1 MSFAFKRFNFF
12 QPHQVPRHAFP
23 PNASCVVPGGPV
35 LWVGTESGSVFILD
49 ARLSLLGTFNAHGH
63 RVLEVV
69 WLEKRQL
76 LITVGSEEPGCSS
89 TTVKLWP
96 AEKLLAAA
104 AALADGG
111 SGSGSGHGG
120 AAGGGGATG
129 APPLAAAASGM
140 NAAKVTKVF
149 GSHSGQQYP
158 EAAVTA
164 AAAAEGAVSTAA
176 AAAALAAGLGVGVDP
191 AAAAGGAGGGMTALT
206 VAIGL
211 ASGHVVVLTG
221 EIGPPG
227 GNIPKARLSHSRRLS
242 ARPDQGDHWSVT
254 GLELTGTADLLS
266 LFVVTESQTLSFHL
280 QTNTKTVLDPQG
292 SAAPR
297 CCCLRPGGALLTVAR
312 AEGLYDYTAD
322 TRAGCTV
329 FEGPKQR
336 LAPFGRYLVVVTR
349 DDNAS
354 TGGGSSSTPSL
365 LAGGAGG
372 SSSIPGG
379 HGHGGGSSG
388 SSSSNSSCLQLADVR
403 TKLLAGTF
411 VLQGL
416 QHVFCAW
423 GAVHAVTAAG
433 AVWSYREI
441 DLASQLEALLR
452 RSLHKLALDVARAWG
467 QGQQGQGQPP
477 GGKGGPPQGGADAA
491 TLASI
496 HQRWGDHL
504 YSKGEYDA
512 AMAQYLETVGLLE
525 PSYVIRRF
533 LDAQRIHN
541 LTAYLEL
548 MHERGLATCDH
559 TTLLLNCYTK
569 LKDVSKL
576 DAFIRRGG
584 VDVEEGE
591 ELPAAPA
598 ADGSDKDGLAA
609 AAAAAAGGGGADS
622 GAGAGRRRARRYLSA
637 AAAAAAEAPTPV
649 PAQAAAAAAATSL
662 PGSRSRLQLQSAAAS
677 GQHGQDHQ
685 LTGSASAAKPGS
697 AAGPGGGQQGQQ
709 GQQPQGQQQA
719 QLRFDADTAV
729 RVLRGAGYAEHA
741 LLVADAAGQVDSV
754 LDVLLDDL
762 GAAGA
767 EEAIAYLETL
777 PRRRRAEA
785 LKKYGKALIGARAE
799 DATRLIMDLC
809 CSPPPTTADADAA
822 GSSSSGPGGGGG
834 WYLASVS
841 DFAHL
846 YSGEPTALML
856 LCEFILNTNSAA
868 AAAAAAASHGGR
880 GPADEDAAAAAAE
893 RAAAHERL
901 LYHTLLELY
910 LAEHLW
916 APPPEPLEQQQQQQ
930 QQPEAGRE
938 PQNGQEQQQ
947 QQLSEHGPP
956 AGGTDGGAGGGAGAQ
971 GGRVHD
977 MGQGAAAAAAAAAAA
992 GTGAG
997 SKDPGVEVRRAKA
1010 LELLARGWPPHAT
1023 APALPYAGG
1032 GAAGGGVLSP
1042 AGGGGGTGSFTS
1054 AGAHGAAPHAVP
1066 PSYDPD
1072 HALVLC
1078 RLHGYRPG
1086 LLFLYDRLRLPRE
1099 VLQVHMA
1106 AGDSAGLIEAV
1117 RKYGDAAR
1125 GGDPVLWSEVLE
1137 YFVRQHDANPP
1148 HSDCSAQIMQ
1158 VVEHV
1163 ERSGVLPPLVVLQT
1177 LSRSRRLPL
1186 SLVRGYMARAL
1197 QHDTAAVGRDKEAV
1211 TKLAAETA
1219 ALREEV
1225 TRLRTQP
1232 RVFQAGRCSAS
1243 GAPLELPAVHF
1254 LCGHSYNLR
1263 QLGDNERECPLC
1275 GPDQR
1280 RVAEIRRSMLASS
1293 LQPEKFFN
1301 ELRESADG
1309 FSVVAEHFGRGLMN
1323 VTPALA
1329 AAAAAATAA
1338 GSAAAAA
1345 GGAGGGAGGGGG
1357 GM

>member
-12 QPHQVPRHAFP
+12 QPHQVPRHGFP
-23 PNASCVVPGGPV
+23 PNASCVAPGGPV

-63 RVLEVV
+63 RVLEVI

-104 AALADGG
+104 AALAAGSGGAAG
-111 SGSGSGHGG
+111 SGSGSGGHT
-120 AAGGGGATG
+120 AGGGGGASATG
-129 APPLAAAASGM
+129 AAPLAAAASAM
-140 NAAKVTKVF
+140 SAAKVTKVF
-149 GSHSGQQYP
+149 GSHSGQHYP

-164 AAAAEGAVSTAA
+164 AAAAEGSVSTAA

-206 VAIGL
+206 VALGL

-227 GNIPKARLSHSRRLS
+227 GNIPKARLSHSRRLA
-242 ARPDQGDHWSVT
+242 ARPDQGDHWSIT
-254 GLELTGTADLLS
+254 GLELTGG
-266 LFVVTESQTLSFHL
+266 QGWG
-280 QTNTKTVLDPQG
+280 TVLDPQG

-349 DDNAS
+349 DDNA
-354 TGGGSSSTPSL
+354 GGAATPSL
-365 LAGGAGG
+365 LAGGSTGSSSGTAAVAGG
-372 SSSIPGG
+372 SSSTGS
-379 HGHGGGSSG
+379 GGSSSTGIG
-388 SSSSNSSCLQLADVR
+388 SGSSCLQLAD
-403 TKLLAGTF
+403 
-411 VLQGL
+411 
-416 QHVFCAW
+416 
-423 GAVHAVTAAG
+423 
-433 AVWSYREI
+433 
-441 DLASQLEALLR
+441 
-452 RSLHKLALDVARAWG
+452 
-467 QGQQGQGQPP
+467 
-477 GGKGGPPQGGADAA
+477 GGGSGGPGADAA

-512 AMAQYLETVGLLE
+512 AMCQYLETAGHLE

-533 LDAQRIHN
+533 LDAQRIHS
-541 LTAYLEL
+541 LTAYLEV

-584 VDVEEGE
+584 VDVDVSG
-591 ELPAAPA
+591 AGG
-598 ADGSDKDGLAA
+598 ADVDTGAGAEAA
-609 AAAAAAGGGGADS
+609 AAADAAQGGTLGGGGAGAPG
-622 GAGAGRRRARRYLSA
+622 GAGGRRRVRRYLSA
-637 AAAAAAEAPTPV
+637 AAAAAAEAPPPAPSVATP
-649 PAQAAAAAAATSL
+649 AAAAAGLA
-662 PGSRSRLQLQSAAAS
+662 GSRSRLQLQSAATS
-677 GQHGQDHQ
+677 
-685 LTGSASAAKPGS
+685 
-697 AAGPGGGQQGQQ
+697 
-709 GQQPQGQQQA
+709 GQQPTA
-719 QLRFDADTAV
+719 AAAAASSAPQLRFDADTAV

-767 EEAIAYLETL
+767 EEAIEYLETL

-785 LKKYGKALIGARAE
+785 LKKYGKVLIGARAE

-809 CSPPPTTADADAA
+809 CSPPPT
-822 GSSSSGPGGGGG
+822 
-834 WYLASVS
+834 
-841 DFAHL
+841 
-846 YSGEPTALML
+846 
-856 LCEFILNTNSAA
+856 
-868 AAAAAAASHGGR
+868 

-916 APPPEPLEQQQQQQ
+916 AP
-930 QQPEAGRE
+930 EAAAAAE
-938 PQNGQEQQQ
+938 AAA
-947 QQLSEHGPP
+947 S
-956 AGGTDGGAGGGAGAQ
+956 GGAGDALTEQGGGGAGAE
-971 GGRVHD
+971 GSV
-977 MGQGAAAAAAAAAAA
+977 AAAAAAAAATAAAAAAA

-1010 LELLARGWPPHAT
+1010 LELLNRGWPPHAT
-1023 APALPYAGG
+1023 APPPPSSSSSGAAAG
-1032 GAAGGGVLSP
+1032 GAAGGAGA
-1042 AGGGGGTGSFTS
+1042 AGGGGGVVSPGGGGGSGTGSFTS
-1054 AGAHGAAPHAVP
+1054 RGGGGGGAYAVP

-1106 AGDSAGLIEAV
+1106 AGDSGGLIEAV

-1137 YFVRQHDANPP
+1137 YFVGQHDAAPP
-1148 HSDCSAQIMQ
+1148 ASDCSAQIMQ

-1197 QHDTAAVGRDKEAV
+1197 QRDTAAVGRDKEAV
-1211 TKLAAETA
+1211 SKLASETA

-1280 RVAEIRRSMLASS
+1280 RVAEIRRSML
-1293 LQPEKFFN
+1293 
-1301 ELRESADG
+1301 
-1309 FSVVAEHFGRGLMN
+1309 
-1323 VTPALA
+1323 
-1329 AAAAAATAA
+1329 
-1338 GSAAAAA
+1338 
-1345 GGAGGGAGGGGG
+1345 
-1357 GM
+1357 

>member
-12 QPHQVPRHAFP
+12 QPHQVPRHGFP
-23 PNASCVVPGGPV
+23 PNASCVAPGGPV

-63 RVLEVV
+63 RVLEVI

-104 AALADGG
+104 AALAAGSGGAAG
-111 SGSGSGHGG
+111 SGSGSGGHT
-120 AAGGGGATG
+120 AGGGGGASATG
-129 APPLAAAASGM
+129 AAPLAAAASAM
-140 NAAKVTKVF
+140 SAAKVTKVF
-149 GSHSGQQYP
+149 GSHSGQHYP

-164 AAAAEGAVSTAA
+164 AAAAEGSVSTAA

-206 VAIGL
+206 VALGL

-227 GNIPKARLSHSRRLS
+227 GNIPKARLSHSRRLA
-242 ARPDQGDHWSVT
+242 ARPDQGDHWSIT

-266 LFVVTESQTLSFHL
+266 LFVVSESQTLCFHL

-349 DDNAS
+349 DDNA
-354 TGGGSSSTPSL
+354 GGAATPSL
-365 LAGGAGG
+365 LAGGSTGSSSGTAAVAGG
-372 SSSIPGG
+372 SSSTGS
-379 HGHGGGSSG
+379 GGSSSTGIG
-388 SSSSNSSCLQLADVR
+388 SGSSCLQLADVR

-441 DLASQLEALLR
+441 DLATQLEALLR

-467 QGQQGQGQPP
+467 QG
-477 GGKGGPPQGGADAA
+477 GGSGGPGADAA

-512 AMAQYLETVGLLE
+512 AMCQYLETAGHLE

-533 LDAQRIHN
+533 LDAQRIHS
-541 LTAYLEL
+541 LTAYLEV

-584 VDVEEGE
+584 VDVDVSG
-591 ELPAAPA
+591 AGG
-598 ADGSDKDGLAA
+598 ADVDTGAGAEAA
-609 AAAAAAGGGGADS
+609 AAADAAQGGTLGGGGAGAPG
-622 GAGAGRRRARRYLSA
+622 GAGGRRRVRRYLSA
-637 AAAAAAEAPTPV
+637 AAAAAAEAPPPAPSVATP
-649 PAQAAAAAAATSL
+649 AAAAAGLA
-662 PGSRSRLQLQSAAAS
+662 GSRSRLQLQSAATS
-677 GQHGQDHQ
+677 GQQDSSAHPR
-685 LTGSASAAKPGS
+685 SASSQPTAAAAAASS
-697 AAGPGGGQQGQQ
+697 AP
-709 GQQPQGQQQA
+709 

-767 EEAIAYLETL
+767 EEAIEYLETL

-785 LKKYGKALIGARAE
+785 LKKYGKVLIGARAE

-809 CSPPPTTADADAA
+809 CSPPPTDADASA
-822 GSSSSGPGGGGG
+822 SASGGGGG
-834 WYLASVS
+834 GDWYLASVS

-856 LCEFILNTNSAA
+856 LCEFILNTNTAA
-868 AAAAAAASHGGR
+868 AAAAAASASHGGR

-916 APPPEPLEQQQQQQ
+916 AP
-930 QQPEAGRE
+930 EAAAAAE
-938 PQNGQEQQQ
+938 AAA
-947 QQLSEHGPP
+947 S
-956 AGGTDGGAGGGAGAQ
+956 GGAGDALTEQGGGGAGAE
-971 GGRVHD
+971 GSV
-977 MGQGAAAAAAAAAAA
+977 AAAAAAAAATAAAAAAA

-1010 LELLARGWPPHAT
+1010 LELLNRGWPPHAT
-1023 APALPYAGG
+1023 APPPPSSSSSGAAAG
-1032 GAAGGGVLSP
+1032 GAAGGAGA
-1042 AGGGGGTGSFTS
+1042 AGGGGGVVSPGGGGGSGTGSFTS
-1054 AGAHGAAPHAVP
+1054 RGGGGGGAYAVP

-1106 AGDSAGLIEAV
+1106 AGDSGGLIEAV

-1137 YFVRQHDANPP
+1137 YFVGQHDAAPP
-1148 HSDCSAQIMQ
+1148 ASDCSAQIMQ

-1197 QHDTAAVGRDKEAV
+1197 QRDTAAVGRDKEAV
-1211 TKLAAETA
+1211 SKLASETA

-1293 LQPEKFFN
+1293 LQPERFFN
-1301 ELRESADG
+1301 ELRQAADG

-1338 GSAAAAA
+1338 AGAAA
-1345 GGAGGGAGGGGG
+1345 GGGGAGGGGG
-1357 GM
+1357 GGPGL

>member
-23 PNASCVVPGGPV
+23 PNASSVAPGGAV

-49 ARLSLLGTFNAHGH
+49 ARLGLLGTFNAHGH
-63 RVLEVV
+63 RVLEVI

-104 AALADGG
+104 SALANGTAG
-111 SGSGSGHGG
+111 SAGKAG
-120 AAGGGGATG
+120 AAGAGAGAASATG
-129 APPLAAAASGM
+129 AAPLAAAASAM
-140 NAAKVTKVF
+140 TAAKVTKVF

-164 AAAAEGAVSTAA
+164 AAAAEGSVSTAA

-191 AAAAGGAGGGMTALT
+191 AAASGGAGGGMTALT
-206 VAIGL
+206 VALGL

-292 SAAPR
+292 SSAPR

-354 TGGGSSSTPSL
+354 AGSAAAPSL
-365 LAGGAGG
+365 LAGGPG
-372 SSSIPGG
+372 SSSGPGTTG
-379 HGHGGGSSG
+379 GGGTGGGGSG
-388 SSSSNSSCLQLADVR
+388 SSCLQLADVR

-433 AVWSYREI
+433 AAWCYREI

-467 QGQQGQGQPP
+467 QSSP
-477 GGKGGPPQGGADAA
+477 GAGADAA

-512 AMAQYLETVGLLE
+512 AMSQYLDTVGLLE

-541 LTAYLEL
+541 LTAYLEV

-569 LKDVSKL
+569 LKDVAKL

-584 VDVEEGE
+584 VDVGLEAE
-591 ELPAAPA
+591 A
-598 ADGSDKDGLAA
+598 ADAA
-609 AAAAAAGGGGADS
+609 AAAEGAPEGEGGAGPGAGPGAGGT
-622 GAGAGRRRARRYLSA
+622 GRRRARRYLSA
-637 AAAAAAEAPTPV
+637 AAAAAAEAP
-649 PAQAAAAAAATSL
+649 PAPAPAAPAAAATL
-662 PGSRSRLQLQSAAAS
+662 AGSRSRLHLQSAATSA
-677 GQHGQDHQ
+677 QQDHQ
-685 LTGSASAAKPGS
+685 LSAAASAKPGAAS
-697 AAGPGGGQQGQQ
+697 QPAAAAGSSAP
-709 GQQPQGQQQA
+709 

-809 CSPPPTTADADAA
+809 CSPPPSDADADAA
-822 GSSSSGPGGGGG
+822 GSFSSAASPSAAASASGAGG

-856 LCEFILNTNSAA
+856 LCEFILNTNTAA
-868 AAAAAAASHGGR
+868 AAAAASAAAASHGGR
-880 GPADEDAAAAAAE
+880 GAADEDAAAAAAE

-910 LAEHLW
+910 LAERLW
-916 APPPEPLEQQQQQQ
+916 APGGDEQGS
-930 QQPEAGRE
+930 EA
-938 PQNGQEQQQ
+938 
-947 QQLSEHGPP
+947 
-956 AGGTDGGAGGGAGAQ
+956 AGASPD
-971 GGRVHD
+971 G
-977 MGQGAAAAAAAAAAA
+977 AAAAAAAAAA

-997 SKDPGVEVRRAKA
+997 TKDPGAEVRRAKA
-1010 LELLARGWPPHAT
+1010 LELLSRGWPPHAT
-1023 APALPYAGG
+1023 APAPPPAGG
-1032 GAAGGGVLSP
+1032 GLSP
-1042 AGGGGGTGSFTS
+1042 AGGAAAGGTGSFTS
-1054 AGAHGAAPHAVP
+1054 GGHGAGAHAVL

-1078 RLHGYRPG
+1078 RLHGFRPG

-1106 AGDSAGLIEAV
+1106 AGDSGGLIEAV

-1125 GGDPVLWSEVLE
+1125 GGDPVLWSEVLQ
-1137 YFVRQHDANPP
+1137 YFVAQHDADPP
-1148 HSDCSAQIMQ
+1148 ASDCSAQIMQ

-1197 QHDTAAVGRDKEAV
+1197 QHDTAAVSRDKEAV

-1293 LQPEKFFN
+1293 LQPERFFN

-1329 AAAAAATAA
+1329 AAAAAASAA
-1338 GSAAAAA
+1338 GAAAAA
-1345 GGAGGGAGGGGG
+1345 GGGGVGGGGAG
-1357 GM
+1357 MQ